1 MESPSPDV
9 FQSRLQNN
17 LSELRALAHCLRL
30 GMMPRKI
37 TSTLC
42 AVSAERQGK
51 EENIFGKKK
60 GKYCVNGAIVT
71 LKRRIQLTSLSFYL
85 SETLILLK
93 HTISSIV
100 IP

>member
-1 MESPSPDV
+1 MESPSSDM
-9 FQSRLQNN
+9 FQSRLQSN
-17 LSELRALAHCLRL
+17 LSELRAPAHCLRL

-42 AVSAERQGK
+42 AVSAERQSK

-60 GKYCVNGAIVT
+60 GKYCANGAMDT
-71 LKRRIQLTSLSFYL
+71 LKRRTQFTTLSFYL
-85 SETLILLK
+85 SETLSLLK
-93 HTISSIV
+93 LTISSTV

>member
-1 MESPSPDV
+1 
-9 FQSRLQNN
+9 
-17 LSELRALAHCLRL
+17 
-30 GMMPRKI
+30 MMPRKI
-37 TSTLC
+37 PSTLC

-60 GKYCVNGAIVT
+60 GQYCVNGTMVT
-71 LKRRIQLTSLSFYL
+71 LKRRIQFTALSFYL
-85 SETLILLK
+85 SGTLSLFK